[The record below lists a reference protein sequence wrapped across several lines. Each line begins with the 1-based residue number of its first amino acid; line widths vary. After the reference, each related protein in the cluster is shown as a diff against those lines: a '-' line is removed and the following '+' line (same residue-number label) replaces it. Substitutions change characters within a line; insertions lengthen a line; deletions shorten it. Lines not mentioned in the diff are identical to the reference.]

1 MNLAALRLIPW
12 KQIVTWA
19 PTVVK
24 MVRQLKQDAHSGA
37 DHEPATPIGRSKL
50 PPLMSELESRL
61 ASLEAHE
68 ERQAEVFSK
77 MADQMQALSQG
88 LRVLAARLTLV
99 AYLAGAALIASV
111 GVLIWTA
118 VR

>member
-24 MVRQLKQDAHSGA
+24 MVRKLKQDAHSGA
-37 DHEPATPIGRSKL
+37 DHEPAIAVGRSKL
-50 PPLMSELESRL
+50 PPLMSQLQERL
-61 ASLEAHE
+61 ASLEAHQE
-68 ERQAEVFSK
+68 QQAEVFSK
-77 MADQMQALSQG
+77 MAEQTQALSQG
-88 LRVLAARLTLV
+88 LRVLAARLILV